1 MLSDNNN
8 NNNNNNNN
16 DCVVP
21 EDIQA
26 PTSERNSRGG
36 VGRGG
41 GSEAQ
46 EIPEGRG
53 LDN

>member
-1 MLSDNNN
+1 MLSD
-8 NNNNNNNN
+8 NNNNN

-21 EDIQA
+21 ENIQA
-26 PTSERNSRGG
+26 LTTERNSRG
-36 VGRGG
+36 VGGG

>member
-1 MLSDNNN
+1 MLSDN

-26 PTSERNSRGG
+26 P
-36 VGRGG
+36 
-41 GSEAQ
+41 EAQ